1 MIVAMIVIMIVRMIV
16 IMLIMIV
23 AMIVIFSETDP
34 ASLDECPGRTT
45 VGPRL

>member
-1 MIVAMIVIMIVRMIV
+1 MIVIKIVRTIAIMI
-16 IMLIMIV
+16 IMIV
-23 AMIVIFSETDP
+23 AMIVIFAETDP